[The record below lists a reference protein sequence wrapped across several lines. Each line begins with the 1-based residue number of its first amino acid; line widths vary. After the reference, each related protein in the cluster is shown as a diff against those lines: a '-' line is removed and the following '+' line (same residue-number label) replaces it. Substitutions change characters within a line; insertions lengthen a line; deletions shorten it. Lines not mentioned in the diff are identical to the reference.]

1 MKIISANLLLLSL
14 VAISGPAL
22 ADDLPRH
29 GVLGIVVSPSDPAKP
44 EDPKANPPRA
54 QTVLPGG
61 SAEVAGIQ
69 PGDVLVS
76 LDSQPVTS
84 STDFARAVGR
94 RLAGEKLQI
103 QILRNGRPLMVSV
116 TLKPRPF
123 ETSPDADVLYT
134 SVSAN
139 GSRRRVILTHP
150 KSSGR
155 YPAVLLMQGLGC
167 YTLDGALSQDQ
178 GYGPIL
184 AFLAKNGFVTVR
196 VEKTGQGDS
205 DGPACTDPAATAD
218 REAQGYVAAI
228 QLLKSTD
235 FVDPNNIFVFA
246 HSLGPLIGALV
257 LPQLQIR
264 GFIASETIG
273 RSWFEYEIENVR
285 RQAALVGKPY
295 DKVDEDT
302 RAHANC
308 AFHFYM
314 QHESAEQVRKLAPA
328 CEDMFRSYAGVPA
341 SYMQQIGD
349 LSLARQWQQV
359 DFPVLV
365 LFGTADAVTSASE
378 SRYLV
383 DTINNFHPGRA
394 SYIELSGMGHDFLT
408 YSSES
413 EFINRKPTDKPHP
426 YETELF
432 SVLLSWLRQHSE
444 PTRYSATK
452 ENWLR
457 NQ

>member
-1 MKIISANLLLLSL
+1 MKIISANLLFLSL
-14 VAISGPAL
+14 LAGPCLAP

-29 GVLGIVVSPSDPAKP
+29 GVMGVVVSPSDPAKP
-44 EDPKANPPRA
+44 EDPKTNPPTA
-54 QTVLPGG
+54 QTVLPGS
-61 SAEVAGIQ
+61 SAEAAGIQ
-69 PGDVLVS
+69 SGDVLVS
-76 LDSQPVTS
+76 IDSQPITS
-84 STDFARAVGR
+84 STDFARAFSR
-94 RLAGEKLQI
+94 HLAGEKLQI
-103 QILRNGRPLMVSV
+103 QLLRNGQPLTVSL

-134 SVSAN
+134 SVSVNA
-139 GSRRRVILTHP
+139 SRRRVILTHP
-150 KSSGR
+150 KSPGHHPS
-155 YPAVLLMQGLGC
+155 VLLMQGLGC

-184 AFLAKNGFVTVR
+184 AFLAKNNFVTVR

-205 DGPACTDPAATAD
+205 DGPACTDPTATAD

-228 QLLKSTD
+228 QLLKSTA
-235 FVDPNNIFVFA
+235 FVDPDNIFVFA

-264 GFIASETIG
+264 GFVAAETIG
-273 RSWFEYEIENVR
+273 RSWFEYEVENIR
-285 RQAALVGKPY
+285 RQTVLAGEPY

-302 RAHANC
+302 RAHAKC

-314 QHESAEQVRKLAPA
+314 QHESADQVRKLGSA

-341 SYMQQIGD
+341 PYMQQIGD

-359 DFPVLV
+359 DLPVLV

-394 SYIELSGMGHDFLT
+394 TYVELPGMGHDFLT

-413 EFINRKPTDKPHP
+413 EFINRKPTDKPHA
-426 YETELF
+426 YDTELL
-432 SVLLSWLRQHSE
+432 STLVSWLRQHSQ
-444 PTRYSATK
+444 PTKYSAT
-452 ENWLR
+452 
-457 NQ
+457 QDS

>member
-1 MKIISANLLLLSL
+1 MKIISANLLVLSL
-14 VAISGPAL
+14 AAISCVAL

-29 GVLGIVVSPSDPAKP
+29 GVIGVLVSPADPAKP
-44 EDPKANPPRA
+44 EDPKTNPPTA
-54 QTVLPGG
+54 QTVLPGS
-61 SAEVAGIQ
+61 SADVAGIQ

-94 RLAGEKLQI
+94 HLAGERLQI
-103 QILRNGRPLMVSV
+103 QILRKGQPLTVSV

-134 SVSAN
+134 SVSVN
-139 GSRRRVILTHP
+139 GSRRRAIVTHP

-184 AFLAKNGFVTVR
+184 AFLAKSNFVTVR

-205 DGPACTDPAATAD
+205 DGPACTDPSATAD

-228 QLLKSTD
+228 ELLKSTD

-264 GFIASETIG
+264 GFIAAETIG
-273 RSWFEYEIENVR
+273 RSWFEYEVENVR
-285 RQAALVGKPY
+285 RQSALQGESY

-308 AFHFYM
+308 AFRFYM
-314 QHESAEQVRKLAPA
+314 QHESVDQVRKLSSA
-328 CEDMFRSYAGVPA
+328 CENMFRSYAGVPA
-341 SYMQQIGD
+341 PYMQQIGD
-349 LSLARQWQQV
+349 LSLARQWQHV
-359 DFPVLV
+359 DLPVLV

-394 SYIELSGMGHDFLT
+394 TYVELPGMGHDFLT

-413 EFINRKPTDKPHP
+413 EFINRKPADKPHP
-426 YETELF
+426 YDTELL
-432 SVLLSWLRQHSE
+432 SALLSWLRQHSQS
-444 PTRYSATK
+444 TKYSRLQ
-452 ENWLR
+452 EN
-457 NQ
+457 